1 MTLLQLSYFAALA
14 RNCHYTKTAQEL
26 HISQPT
32 LSYAIKELEQEL
44 GGPLFE
50 RRGGRTELTIYGQAF
65 LPFVLAAQQQLERGK
80 TVLLDMFGT
89 ARHTVRIGYFH
100 SIADTLLPALIRDF
114 TAENGGGGISF
125 QMEEGISE
133 ESLKKLRMD
142 KVDLA
147 FTTTQSPQNPSIV
160 VQEQPLY
167 LAVPKEHPLASKM
180 SVSFED
186 FCREPM
192 IAFLKPSNLR
202 DQIDHIFERR
212 SIPARIA
219 FEVRDSSVALQ
230 HVALSFGLAIL
241 PDIVIYNR
249 EHIKLLPIDD
259 PQGEFVRPIYFSWAE
274 ESALSPGAVRFRDYV
289 VARHAEGALAKG
301 KQQSTG

>member
-1 MTLLQLSYFAALA
+1 MTLLQLSYFVVLA

-32 LSYAIKELEQEL
+32 LSYAIKELEREL

-50 RRGGRTELTIYGQAF
+50 RRGGRTELTVYGQAF
-65 LPFVLAAQQQLERGK
+65 LPYVLAAQQQLERGK
-80 TVLLDMFGT
+80 ATLSDLFGT
-89 ARHTVRIGYFH
+89 IQHTVRIGYFH
-100 SIADTLLPALIRDF
+100 SIADTLVPALIRDF
-114 TAENGGGGISF
+114 TAGHRNDEISF

-133 ESLKKLRMD
+133 ESLKKLRLK

-147 FTTTQSPQNPSIV
+147 FTTTPSDLGSSIV

-167 LAVPKEHPLASKM
+167 LAIPKEHPLASRVA
-180 SVSFED
+180 VSFEE

-202 DQIDHIFERR
+202 DQIDLIFERR
-212 SIPARIA
+212 NVPMRIA

-249 EHIKLLPIDD
+249 EHIKLLPIED
-259 PQGEFVRPIYFSWAE
+259 PQREFVRPIYFSWLE
-274 ESALSPGAVRFRDYV
+274 EGELSAGAVRFRDYV
-289 VARHAEGALAKG
+289 IARHAEGAQASK
-301 KQQSTG
+301 KQQSIH